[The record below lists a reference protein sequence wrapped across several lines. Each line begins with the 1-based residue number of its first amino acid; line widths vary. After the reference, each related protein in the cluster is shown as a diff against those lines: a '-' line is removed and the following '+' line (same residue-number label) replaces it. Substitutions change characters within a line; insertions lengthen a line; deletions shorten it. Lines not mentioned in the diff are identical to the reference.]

1 MRQVKFRGKRIDDGE
16 WIYGYLADVQEQYG
30 YATINY
36 DFDDGEEHW
45 ESCDHVDVNT
55 VGQYTG
61 YRDDE
66 GLEIFEGDLI
76 RYQYEDN
83 DAYTGWHGLREVI
96 DEVVFEYG
104 CFRLKN
110 TYPFNIDS
118 LWDMN
123 NPQVNV
129 IGNIHE
135 KKVIP

>member
-1 MRQVKFRGKRIDDGE
+1 MERQIKFRGKRIDDGE

-30 YATINY
+30 YATINSY
-36 DFDDGEEHW
+36 FDDKDGHW
-45 ESCDHVDVNT
+45 ETCDYVDVNT

-61 YRDDE
+61 YNDDE
-66 GLEIFEGDLI
+66 GQEIFEGDLI
-76 RYQYEDN
+76 RYQYEDS
-83 DAYTGWHGLREVI
+83 DSYTGWHGLREVT

-104 CFRLKN
+104 SFRLKN

-123 NPQVNV
+123 NPKVEV

-135 KKVIP
+135 K